1 MRASLK
7 SSVVVACI
15 TLMAVALVGCDP
27 EPSRIAEPEATAT
40 PVVVTPAAT
49 PEPTATATATPAVVT
64 PTVRP
69 EPTATAASTVVTP
82 TATAEPTATAAVTR
96 VAVAS
101 TTSPEA
107 TATPAVVA
115 PTATPEPTPTPTPV
129 PATPTPTPESTPT
142 STPAATPEAVTP
154 TATPV
159 PTATATA
166 ISDPDTPLAFDAS
179 VVRGTLG
186 NGLVY
191 YVKHN
196 EEPRNRAQLSLV
208 VKAGSILEDED
219 QRGLAHFVE
228 HMAFNGTER
237 FAKQQIVDYLES
249 IGSTFGADLN
259 AQTGF
264 DHTMY
269 WLEIPTDDPDILE
282 TAFQILSDWAYAV
295 TFAPDEVELERG
307 VILEEWRLRQGF
319 TSRFQDRLFPLL
331 FGSSRYND
339 RSPIG
344 LTEII
349 ETAPVGR
356 LRDFYERWYRPDLM
370 AVIAVGDFD
379 TEVIEEK
386 VRQHFAPPPEG
397 EAHQASAIAESS
409 TVRPRFD
416 VPEHETPRV
425 DVFSDPEA
433 PVTQVGLFRKIP
445 PESGQDLA
453 ALRRIVTERLAFM
466 MLNARL
472 FERGQVDDPPYLGA
486 GSGRGSLVE
495 PVDYVQFAIWV
506 EQDGVEPG
514 FAALLEEMQ
523 RVRQHGFTE
532 TELAREKIN
541 LLSAAERVYRER
553 DQLES
558 GNLAQEYADHF
569 LNGTPVPGVEAE
581 WELYQA
587 LLPQIS
593 LAEVDDL
600 ADSWTE
606 SGNRVLIVLRPEGSG
621 DPADG
626 DLAAVVQAQLEA
638 ADTLEVEPYVDTF
651 DDVPLLATLPTPG
664 SITGEEPIEA
674 IDAVKWTL
682 SNGITVIA
690 KQTDFRNDEVV
701 FGAFSPGGHSLV
713 ANADHV
719 SALYADQL
727 VAGSGAGLH
736 DNVTLDKLL
745 AGKRVSVSPYIGELF
760 EGFSGRTSPEDMETL
775 FQLITLYA
783 TEPRLD
789 PVYFSTYETS
799 LRSVAETRA
808 DQPDAVFSDAVNT
821 VLSQNHIRR
830 RPLTLELVDELNMER
845 AEAVYADRFADL
857 GDATFV
863 FVGAFEWEALRSL
876 TAAYLASLPTT
887 GRAEQW
893 LDVGI
898 DPPTG
903 LEDHVVR
910 SGIEPRSTTAL
921 VFAGDMEWSRQEA
934 LTLTAAAEMLQI
946 RLRERLREELGGTY
960 SVGVRARA
968 RLLPDPEY
976 QVSIFFG
983 SDPARVE
990 ELFAEIEEELDWL
1003 RDGGEQEYLDTVK
1016 ELLSTPREEQLR
1028 DNGFWL
1034 NQIQTVMQRGEPLTA
1049 IVDFDER
1056 LDALTLEQ
1064 VAAAA
1069 RLYLTDDRYVL
1080 VVLLPEDG

>member
-1 MRASLK
+1 MSANLK
-7 SSVVVACI
+7 SAVTVACI
-15 TLMAVALVGCDP
+15 TLMAMSLAGCDSQ
-27 EPSRIAEPEATAT
+27 PSPTAG
-40 PVVVTPAAT
+40 PAL
-49 PEPTATATATPAVVT
+49 TATAAPVVST
-64 PTVRP
+64 PTAGP
-69 EPTATAASTVVTP
+69 EPTATAAPAVGTS
-82 TATAEPTATAAVTR
+82 TATASPEPTATAAPV
-96 VAVAS
+96 VS
-101 TTSPEA
+101 T
-107 TATPAVVA
+107 
-115 PTATPEPTPTPTPV
+115 
-129 PATPTPTPESTPT
+129 STPT
-142 STPAATPEAVTP
+142 ASPE
-154 TATPV
+154 
-159 PTATATA
+159 PTATAAPAVSTSTPTA
-166 ISDPDTPLAFDAS
+166 GPEPTATAAPVSKPDTPLAFDPS
-179 VVRGTLG
+179 VVRGTLA

-191 YVKHN
+191 YVRHN

-208 VKAGSILEDED
+208 VKAGSILEEED

-237 FAKQQIVDYLES
+237 FEKQQIVDYLES

-269 WLEIPTDDPDILE
+269 WLEIPTDDPEILE

-295 TFAPDEVELERG
+295 TLAPDEVELERG
-307 VILEEWRLRQGF
+307 VILEEWRISRGF
-319 TSRFQDRLFPLL
+319 GARFQDNWFPLL
-331 FGSSRYND
+331 FGSSLYNE

-349 ETAPVGR
+349 ETAPVER
-356 LRDFYERWYRPDLM
+356 LRDFYQRWYRPDLM

-379 TEVIEEK
+379 TELIEAK
-386 VRQHFAPPPEG
+386 VRQHFAPPPDG
-397 EAHQASAIAESS
+397 EAAQARAAAGSPTI
-409 TVRPRFD
+409 RPRFD
-416 VPEHETPRV
+416 VPEHAAPRV
-425 DVFSDPEA
+425 NVFSDPEA
-433 PVTQVGLFRKIP
+433 PGTQMILIRKIP
-445 PESGQDLA
+445 PETGQDLP
-453 ALRRIVTERLAFM
+453 ALRRIVAERLAFM

-472 FERGQVDDPPYLGA
+472 FERGQVDDPPYLWA
-486 GSGRGSLVE
+486 GGGRGSLIE
-495 PVDYVQFAIWV
+495 PVDIVQFSAWV
-506 EQDGVEPG
+506 EQDRVEPG
-514 FAALLEEMQ
+514 FSALLEEMQ
-523 RVRQHGFTE
+523 RVRQHGFTD
-532 TELAREKIN
+532 TELAREKVN
-541 LLSAAERVYRER
+541 LLSAVERVYKER

-558 GNLAQEYADHF
+558 ANLAQEYAEHF

-581 WELYQA
+581 WELYQE

-606 SGNRVLIVLRPEGSG
+606 SGNRVLLVLRPEGG
-621 DPADG
+621 DGSADD
-626 DLAAVVQAQLEA
+626 DLASVLQAQLEA
-638 ADTLEVEPYVDTF
+638 AGTLAVEPYVDEF
-651 DDVPLLATLPTPG
+651 DDVPLLANLPTPG
-664 SITGEEPIEA
+664 SITGEEQIES
-674 IDAVKWTL
+674 IDALKWTL

-713 ANADHV
+713 ADADHV
-719 SALYADQL
+719 SALYAGQL

-760 EGFSGRTSPEDMETL
+760 EGFRGRTSPEDMESL

-783 TEPRLD
+783 TAPRLD
-789 PVYFSTYETS
+789 PVYFSTYESS
-799 LRSVAETRA
+799 LRSIAETRA

-821 VLSQNHIRR
+821 VLSQNHFRR
-830 RPLTLELVDELNMER
+830 RPLTLELLEELSIER

-863 FVGAFEWEALRSL
+863 FVGAFDWETLRSL
-876 TAAYLASLPTT
+876 TATYLASLPTT

-893 LDVGI
+893 RDVGV

-910 SGIEPRSTTAL
+910 SGIEPRSRTVV
-921 VFAGDMEWSRQEA
+921 VFAGDMEWSPQEA
-934 LTLTAAAEMLQI
+934 LTLTAAAEMLTI

-960 SVGVRARA
+960 SVGVNART

-976 QVSIFFG
+976 QISIAFG
-983 SDPARVE
+983 SDPARAE
-990 ELFAEIEEELDWL
+990 ELLEEVAEELDWL
-1003 RDGGEQEYLDTVK
+1003 REGGEQEYLDTVK
-1016 ELLSTPREEQLR
+1016 ELLRTPREERLR

-1034 NQIQTVMQRGEPLTA
+1034 NQVQTAMQRGESFNAVTG
-1049 IVDFDER
+1049 FDEW
-1056 LDALTLEQ
+1056 LEALTLEQ

-1069 RLYLTDDRYVL
+1069 RRYLTDDQYVR